1 MFEYMNNGGLGL
13 LLFLAVIIA
22 FSDSI
27 GKDKTVSWGYY
38 TILTILV
45 GVLLF
50 EGNNEYTTSL
60 DNIDKF
66 QNKNATLKCIVG
78 GGIYSSSSKYRVSQ
92 KDGWTLEKRYFIKDS
107 LMVKASRCDEW

>member
-1 MFEYMNNGGLGL
+1 MFDYINYGGLGVM
-13 LLFLAVIIA
+13 LFLAVIIA

-27 GKDKTVSWGYY
+27 GKDKTVSWGFYI
-38 TILTILV
+38 ILMILV

-50 EGNNEYTTSL
+50 EGNSKYTTSL

-78 GGIYSSSSKYRVSQ
+78 GGMYSSSNKYRVSQ
-92 KDGWTLEKRYFIKDS
+92 KDGWTLDKRYFIKDS
-107 LMVKASRCDEW
+107 LMVKASRCEEW